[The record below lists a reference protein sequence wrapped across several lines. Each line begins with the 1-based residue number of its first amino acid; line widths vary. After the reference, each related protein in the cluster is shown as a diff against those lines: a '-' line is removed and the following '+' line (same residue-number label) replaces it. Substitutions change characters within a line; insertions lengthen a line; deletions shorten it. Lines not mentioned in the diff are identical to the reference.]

1 MKIFLTE
8 IYKTVIVDLKY
19 DNKNKLDY
27 IVNLLILFG
36 CIIGTYFLLK
46 LI

>member
-8 IYKTVIVDLKY
+8 IYKTVVDLKY